1 MNTAGV
7 PPEGYKSV
15 GDIVATHT
23 LQFDSQVD
31 GESIAM
37 EILTNHI
44 AVVPVVD
51 TDGYLEGVVGELEI
65 LKALQEG
72 KDLTQM
78 KAKDLMKKEKPIHVT
93 DSTPISDAL
102 KILQSEHM
110 PIVPVVEDERVIKS
124 ITRHDLIRA
133 MSGAGLG
140 VETH

>member
-51 TDGYLEGVVGELEI
+51 TNGYFEGVVGELEI